1 MRTIHKYNKEFE
13 SFLITLDEDQ
23 FLVWL
28 ESNEILYDTTFEE
41 LIKQDQ
47 QKSSE
52 VIYV

>member
-1 MRTIHKYNKEFE
+1 MRTKHYYNKEFE

-28 ESNEILYDTTFEE
+28 ESNEIIYDLTFEE

-47 QKSSE
+47 QNN
-52 VIYV
+52 